1 MIMLNSRSPVPLYHQ
16 LANII
21 LDKIRSGEY
30 SPGVRIPSENELAA
44 RYGIGR
50 PTVRQATDLLI
61 RKRFLTRRRGSGT
74 FVCEKPTEV
83 DLFSLAGTT
92 SAFNKKGIGVTTHF
106 LQKITLRRIKYD
118 PENPFAGEKAYFISR
133 LSRVKKSPVLIE
145 DMYLH
150 QGLFKGID
158 AINLS
163 GRSLS
168 QIVGEHYY
176 MKPDS
181 GRQTFGIGYLSGEK
195 ADVLEVTPNIPILVV
210 KRFLHFEQAK
220 NAVYSELYCRT
231 DRFVFSQE
239 LEL

>member
-1 MIMLNSRSPVPLYHQ
+1 
-16 LANII
+16 
-21 LDKIRSGEY
+21 
-30 SPGVRIPSENELAA
+30 
-44 RYGIGR
+44 
-50 PTVRQATDLLI
+50 
-61 RKRFLTRRRGSGT
+61 
-74 FVCEKPTEV
+74 
-83 DLFSLAGTT
+83 
-92 SAFNKKGIGVTTHF
+92 
-106 LQKITLRRIKYD
+106 
-118 PENPFAGEKAYFISR
+118 
-133 LSRVKKSPVLIE
+133 
-145 DMYLH
+145 MYLH

-195 ADVLEVTPNIPILVV
+195 ADVIEVTPNIPILVV